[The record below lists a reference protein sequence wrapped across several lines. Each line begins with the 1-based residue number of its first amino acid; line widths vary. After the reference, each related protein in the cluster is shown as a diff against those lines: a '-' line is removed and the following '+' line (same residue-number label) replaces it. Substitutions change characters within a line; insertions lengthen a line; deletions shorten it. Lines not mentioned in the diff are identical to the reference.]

1 MLNYLLQ
8 RLTYTLPIMLGVSIV
23 CFALVHLAPG
33 DPLVSILPP
42 DASAEL
48 QAKLRELYGFDRS
61 YPEQF
66 LAWVGRALQGDLG
79 NSIASG
85 RPVAQEVFKAV
96 GNTLRLAVFA
106 TMIGFFLGSLFGF
119 VAGYFQHS
127 WIDRFASMLSVLG
140 VSVPHYWLGM
150 VLVIIFS
157 SQLMWLPPG
166 GAGPGGSG
174 DWQWNLEY
182 MRHLVLPAL
191 TMSVIPMGIIARTV
205 RALVGDLLHQD
216 FIIGL
221 RAKGMTNAGIFL
233 HVVKNAAPTAL
244 AVMGLQLGYLLGGSI
259 LIETVFSWPGTGF
272 LLNSAIFQRDLPLLQ
287 GTILILAM
295 FFVFLNLI
303 VDIIQTL
310 LDPRIARS

>member
-8 RLTYTLPIMLGVSIV
+8 RLIYTLPIMLGVSIV

-66 LAWVGRALQGDLG
+66 LSWVGRALQGDLG

-85 RPVAQEVFKAV
+85 RPVAEEVFKAV

-106 TMIGFFLGSLFGF
+106 TVIGFFLGSLFGF

-150 VLVIIFS
+150 VLVIVFS

-205 RALVGDLLHQD
+205 RALVGDILHQE

-221 RAKGMTNAGIFL
+221 RAKGMTNLGIFL

-295 FFVFLNLI
+295 FFVLLNLI

-310 LDPRIARS
+310 LDPRIARN